1 MSLRQRTFSETRSSN
16 PIHDVPRLLPTET
29 FDRIFQYLSTQ
40 DLPPVCLSSAHL
52 RAIAEPLL
60 YRAPHA
66 SSPARVL
73 QLINT
78 LLCRPELLLHVRC
91 LAVDID
97 GPNAI
102 PGLGNGV
109 FPALLRRLARV
120 LSHPNLSGLRQLIYY
135 ARGETAWA
143 LPYYFSPFDS
153 GPPLAGLTHFK
164 TTSSSTREMS
174 SFLTLHTSLTHL
186 TLHSHAMGL
195 RLPARALPNLTHL
208 ACAAP
213 ALAHIPSRKLAHVT
227 LLDAPF
233 IPLLGTA
240 YISAL
245 SEAGVG
251 DKSDDENGE
260 GVRSVELRLGQV
272 VVNTTQAP
280 LILGPF
286 AQHVPALRR
295 LGVVAGPSFF
305 RQVSSCT
312 YQPAQD

>member
-1 MSLRQRTFSETRSSN
+1 
-16 PIHDVPRLLPTET
+16 
-29 FDRIFQYLSTQ
+29 
-40 DLPPVCLSSAHL
+40 
-52 RAIAEPLL
+52 
-60 YRAPHA
+60 
-66 SSPARVL
+66 
-73 QLINT
+73 
-78 LLCRPELLLHVRC
+78 
-91 LAVDID
+91 
-97 GPNAI
+97 
-102 PGLGNGV
+102 
-109 FPALLRRLARV
+109 
-120 LSHPNLSGLRQLIYY
+120 
-135 ARGETAWA
+135 
-143 LPYYFSPFDS
+143 
-153 GPPLAGLTHFK
+153 
-164 TTSSSTREMS
+164 
-174 SFLTLHTSLTHL
+174 
-186 TLHSHAMGL
+186 MGL

-245 SEAGVG
+245 SEAGAG

-280 LILGPF
+280 LILEPF

-305 RQVSSCT
+305 RQASVLKFTS
-312 YQPAQD
+312 YVDINIYAL